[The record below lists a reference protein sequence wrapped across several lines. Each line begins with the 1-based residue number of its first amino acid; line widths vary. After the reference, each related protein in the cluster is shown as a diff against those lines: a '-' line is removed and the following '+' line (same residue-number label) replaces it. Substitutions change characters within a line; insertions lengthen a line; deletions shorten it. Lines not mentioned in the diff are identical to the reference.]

1 MKINCEALGREALT
15 RLRRTAGR
23 PKEVQEGLLKTLLQK
38 NKDTAYGKKYGFA
51 SIGGPKTYQ
60 DTVPVSCY
68 EDYAPYI
75 LRMIQGKEQEL
86 TMEPAAYFCISSGT
100 TGEPKYLPLTED
112 DLKLYQVYACGTV
125 FGVAGEYY
133 KDTPN
138 IYGKVF
144 QLGEFAKT
152 YMPDG
157 RLQGIR
163 SASLYQWL
171 DRDGQFDASGYCV
184 PKEVLF
190 PSRLEDLLY
199 VKVRFALAQRDL
211 CAIHGV
217 FINRVIA
224 VMDYIYQNWEMLLTD
239 IATGRVSDAAGLDR
253 RWAAYME
260 EKLPPNPRR
269 AGELRSLSY
278 GGLRQGM
285 IRKLWP
291 QLKYVQAI
299 GGAAFSYYMKR
310 YEEYAAGV
318 PLHHFVYG
326 ATEGIFGV
334 AGQMDAPD
342 AYILFPEAGF
352 FEFLPLDG
360 AAPPRPLYLWEL
372 EQGRRYELL
381 FTNHSGLYRYRMGDV
396 VETTGWYG
404 KLPLVRFCYRK
415 NLVINIAGEKS
426 NLEQLEEAVRRFAGQ
441 TGVLVNGY
449 CVQEDVGGALP
460 GYLFYMEVSGNMPCH
475 AQEILEECLCAVNF
489 EYQWCRNMNEIGP
502 LCIKRLRAGSFA
514 RYEKHLEAQ
523 GVSLGQNKLLRI
535 LDTDEKKR
543 FFDGNWADG

>member
-1 MKINCEALGREALT
+1 MKIDCKTLGREALT
-15 RLRRTAGR
+15 RLRRTAGQ
-23 PKEVQEGLLKTLLQK
+23 PKEVQEALLKKLLQK
-38 NKDTAYGKKYGFA
+38 NQDTAYGKKYGFA
-51 SIGGPKTYQ
+51 SVDSRKTYQ
-60 DTVPVSCY
+60 KAVPVSCY
-68 EDYAPYI
+68 EDYEPYI
-75 LRMIQGKEQEL
+75 LRMTQGKEQEL
-86 TMEPAAYFCISSGT
+86 TMDPAAYFCISSGT
-100 TGEPKYLPLTED
+100 TGEPKYLPLTEA
-112 DLKLYQVYACGTV
+112 DLNLYYIYACGTV

-133 KDTPN
+133 KDTQN

-152 YMPDG
+152 CMQDG

-171 DRDGQFDASGYCV
+171 DRDGQFDTSGYCV

-190 PSRLEDLLY
+190 PSKLEDLLY
-199 VKVRFALAQRDL
+199 VKVRFALAQQDL

-217 FINRVIA
+217 FINRVVA
-224 VMDYIYQNWEMLLTD
+224 VMDYIYQNWEMLLSDMASGT
-239 IATGRVSDAAGLDR
+239 VSKGAGLGR
-253 RWAAYME
+253 HWASYIE
-260 EKLPPNPRR
+260 EKLPPDTER
-269 AGELRSLSY
+269 AKALQSFSY
-278 GGLRQGM
+278 GDLRQGM
-285 IRKLWP
+285 MRKLWP

-299 GGAAFSYYMKR
+299 GGEAFSYYMKR
-310 YEEYAAGV
+310 YEEYAAGT

-326 ATEGIFGV
+326 ASEGIFGV

-360 AAPPRPLYLWEL
+360 AATPRPLFLWEL

-415 NLVINIAGEKS
+415 NLVVNIAGEKS
-426 NLEQLEEAVRRFAGQ
+426 NLEQLEGAVRRFAKQ
-441 TGVLVNGY
+441 AGVLVNGY

-460 GYLFYMEVSGNMPCH
+460 RYLFYMEVSGHMPSR

-489 EYQWCRNMNEIGP
+489 EYQGCRNMNEIGP
-502 LCIKRLRAGSFA
+502 LCIKMLRTGSFA

-523 GVSLGQNKLLRI
+523 GVPLGQNKLLRI

-543 FFDGNWADG
+543 FFGGNWADG